1 MDRRQRKTREAIF
14 RAFSELLYKKD
25 FSQITVGEI
34 IERADVGRATFYS
47 HFETKD
53 FLLKEMCEELFCHLF
68 DRESDNAHNHR
79 HIFECDSSDA
89 AYLHL
94 LRHLRNNDNNIL
106 TLLSSQ
112 NNEIFWRYFRSGIDE
127 LTERKIKLF
136 ENNKSCSV
144 PNDFWK
150 NHIASTFIE
159 TLKWW
164 IKGGT
169 KESPETIYQYFLEVI

>member
-79 HIFECDSSDA
+79 HIFECNSSDA

-106 TLLSSQ
+106 TLLSSHSSFLPLYSITPFFSVCFLSIIPVFLYVNTNKYIPALSPVLTLSSASLLFQ
-112 NNEIFWRYFRSGIDE
+112 N
-127 LTERKIKLF
+127 LF
-136 ENNKSCSV
+136 
-144 PNDFWK
+144 
-150 NHIASTFIE
+150 
-159 TLKWW
+159 
-164 IKGGT
+164 
-169 KESPETIYQYFLEVI
+169 